1 MIFFSWVYTKSIFVI
16 VLFQAFTFLYPQV
29 VQSDSLHSTFPG
41 RRVGGG
47 TRGECASRIIIHLV
61 PKSSQY
67 SISSDAQALIG
78 LVQGPSESPT
88 GLDLSFRPLRSNGNE
103 EQSQQKRIDFSFKP
117 SDAALILLSPRFKNN
132 QTYIWESSFNC
143 QKSILTDE
151 FDFITS
157 GSPPALSLLTTQ
169 SNDLTNSVSQI
180 LRQLK
185 KSCGGSIDTV
195 DVLKQFGLIDL
206 LSNDWPVRLP
216 IYCP

>member
-16 VLFQAFTFLYPQV
+16 VIFQAFTFLYPQV

-47 TRGECASRIIIHLV
+47 TRGECASRVIIHLV

-67 SISSDAQALIG
+67 SISSDAEALIG
-78 LVQGPSESPT
+78 LVQGPSELPT

-117 SDAALILLSPRFKNN
+117 SDASLILLSPSFKNN

-169 SNDLTNSVSQI
+169 SNDLTNSVFQI

-185 KSCGGSIDTV
+185 KG
-195 DVLKQFGLIDL
+195 
-206 LSNDWPVRLP
+206 
-216 IYCP
+216 